1 MTPKQAQKLLPV
13 IQAFSLVAKIQCK
26 INPHQDSWKDIEDPT
41 WLEDMSYRI
50 KPQRARVWLD
60 NYSHLLIVCKESDW
74 EATKDRIRFGGWK
87 SEPFDLTED

>member
-1 MTPKQAQKLLPV
+1 MDDVQ
-13 IQAFSLVAKIQCK
+13 
-26 INPHQDSWKDIEDPT
+26 
-41 WLEDMSYRI
+41 YRI